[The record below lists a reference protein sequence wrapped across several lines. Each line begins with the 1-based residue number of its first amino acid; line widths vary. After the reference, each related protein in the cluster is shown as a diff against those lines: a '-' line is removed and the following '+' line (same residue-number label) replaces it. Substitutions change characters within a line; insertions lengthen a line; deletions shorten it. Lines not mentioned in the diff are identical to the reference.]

1 MDITFEC
8 NSFSGGTRRST
19 GKIVIEVDG
28 AVLDRHVDAS
38 DIVEEYSANALLDV
52 MEDEDIIKY
61 LTEQGYA
68 VTEP

>member
-8 NSFSGGTRRST
+8 SSFSGVTRRST

-28 AVLDRHVDAS
+28 AVLDGHVDVS

-61 LTEQGYA
+61 LTERDYA
-68 VTEP
+68 VIEP